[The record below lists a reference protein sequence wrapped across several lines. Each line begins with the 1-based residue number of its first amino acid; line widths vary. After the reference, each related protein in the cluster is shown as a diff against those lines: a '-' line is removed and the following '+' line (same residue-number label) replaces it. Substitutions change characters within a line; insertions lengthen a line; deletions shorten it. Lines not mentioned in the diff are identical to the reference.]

1 MDTRKNNMVFL
12 TMMSEL
18 GAGTRG
24 SSLGFQAL
32 EIAAINKGITVFRDQ
47 TVIELPTQNN
57 LLYKEIETP
66 WAMRMEGIEIVLNDL
81 MNEVNDQLEQGVFP
95 FVISGDHSN
104 AAGTIAG
111 IKKQFP
117 DKRLGIVW
125 IDAHGDLHTPYT
137 SPSGNMHGMPLAI
150 SLGADNLK
158 NARNQPKEIT
168 KKKWESLKNLGGIS
182 PKVNPEDLVFFA
194 VRDTEAPE
202 DNLMAELNIKNYP
215 VRELRERGLLE
226 CLAEAEQRLLD
237 CDILYISF
245 DVDSMDCD
253 LVSMG
258 TGTPV
263 KDGLTPNEA
272 EQIIIHFFKLE
283 KTKVIEFVEIN
294 PLLDNKC
301 NAMAE
306 ASLDILVSAMKT
318 IS

>member
-253 LVSMG
+253 LISKA
-258 TGTPV
+258 TGTAVSKGFDQHEV
-263 KDGLTPNEA
+263 K
-272 EQIIIHFFKLE
+272 
-283 KTKVIEFVEIN
+283 
-294 PLLDNKC
+294 
-301 NAMAE
+301 
-306 ASLDILVSAMKT
+306 
-318 IS
+318 